1 MKRLKLIKLVTVFI
15 MASLFFISCSD
26 RKTDSAGQTEPKG
39 ESESDDRSGFRQYC
53 SEEQREFLDRIGSE
67 NPVSV
72 IYDKNKE
79 ASESFTITD
88 TDTICEL
95 VQALGEIRIEAP
107 TEIYSTDSDDIFTF
121 IMEDKKSYSF
131 SFNGHNFEAE
141 DGKLYNANDKAGF
154 WKLTL
159 RIVGSE

>member
-1 MKRLKLIKLVTVFI
+1 MKRLKRMNLITVLV
-15 MASLFFISCSD
+15 MASLFLISCSD
-26 RKTDSAGQTEPKG
+26 RKEEHAGQTEPKG
-39 ESESDDRSGFRQYC
+39 KSESGFRQYC
-53 SEEQREFLDRIGSE
+53 SEEQREFLDRIKSE

-95 VQALGEIRIEAP
+95 VQALCDIGIEAP

-159 RIVGSE
+159 RIAGS

>member
-1 MKRLKLIKLVTVFI
+1 MKRIKRMNLITVLV
-15 MASLFFISCSD
+15 MASLFLISCSD
-26 RKTDSAGQTEPKG
+26 RKEEHAGQTEPKG
-39 ESESDDRSGFRQYC
+39 VSESGFRQYC
-53 SEEQREFLDRIGSE
+53 SEEQREFLDRIVSE
-67 NPVSV
+67 NPISV
-72 IYDKNKE
+72 IYDKNRE

-95 VQALGEIRIEAP
+95 VQALCNIGIEAP

-141 DGKLYNANDKAGF
+141 DGKLYNANDKAGL
-154 WKLTL
+154 WKLAL
-159 RIVGSE
+159 RIAGS